1 MNQGIN
7 VLTKKPEKTSTSTS
21 ETGMIP
27 RIYETGP
34 IPSIGEESNGEHE
47 PPQPPTLPELD
58 DASSITGV
66 LHIKMPMM
74 PLQKIRCASH
84 DLRDVNQHIKGGLKV
99 ALICPSQN
107 NPQ

>member
-7 VLTKKPEKTSTSTS
+7 VLTNKPDKSPTSTS

-58 DASSITGV
+58 DAGSITGV
-66 LHIKMPMM
+66 LRIKRSEGEDADKHADDAPTENSVRTVR
-74 PLQKIRCASH
+74 LARHS
-84 DLRDVNQHIKGGLKV
+84 
-99 ALICPSQN
+99 
-107 NPQ
+107 